1 MPGSISGAARTC
13 AIVGPYLS
21 GKSALTEAL
30 LESCGSRT
38 GPASLK
44 NSGPKSGR
52 DHLLGIDTAMYHGN
66 YLGDSWTFLDCP
78 GSVEFAEDARAA
90 LMVADI
96 AVVVCDPVI
105 EKAQAL
111 TPLLHFLDD
120 QHIPHLLFVN
130 KMDSAPDSLHEL
142 MEALQA
148 ASGRPL
154 VLRQIPI
161 SEQGGK
167 QGSHITGYVDLVSER
182 AYAYQ
187 EGKPSKLVPMPVT
200 AKDLEERARRNMLET
215 LADFDDMLLEKLL
228 DELRPSTNEI
238 FADFAKDVAND
249 LVVPVLLGAAEHLN
263 GVERLLKALRHDAPL
278 PDSTCTRLNIPLG
291 PVAARVFKTVFVPH
305 MGKVSHVRLFKGTL
319 KDGQPLGNLR
329 ISGMYRMTGLV
340 PEKITE
346 AGPGEVIALGR
357 LDGVR
362 TGDLLTGAGIAAVKP
377 GSPLDWPQ
385 PQKPVYAVAIHPD
398 RREDEVKLSSSLA
411 KIAEEDPSLIVETD
425 KETHEFLLWGQG
437 EIHLKAALEKLT
449 RLYNVAIHVTEPR
462 VAYRETIQKSIN
474 QHARHKKQSG
484 GHGEFGDIHITIK
497 PLPRGK
503 GFQFDNSVTGGAV
516 PKQYIPAVEAGVR
529 DCLAQ
534 GPLGFPLVDIA
545 VTLTDGQFHAV
556 DSSDMAFRRAA
567 ILAMKDGLP
576 QCQPILL
583 EPIYDVKI
591 SVPTNFTSN
600 AQTILSRRRGQ
611 ILGFDQKPAWPGWD
625 EITALLPQAEMG
637 DLIIELRS
645 QTQGAGTYDW
655 SFAHLAELAGR
666 LADEA
671 VSRQK
676 AATE

>member
-1 MPGSISGAARTC
+1 
-13 AIVGPYLS
+13 
-21 GKSALTEAL
+21 
-30 LESCGSRT
+30 
-38 GPASLK
+38 
-44 NSGPKSGR
+44 
-52 DHLLGIDTAMYHGN
+52 
-66 YLGDSWTFLDCP
+66 
-78 GSVEFAEDARAA
+78 
-90 LMVADI
+90 
-96 AVVVCDPVI
+96 
-105 EKAQAL
+105 
-111 TPLLHFLDD
+111 
-120 QHIPHLLFVN
+120 
-130 KMDSAPDSLHEL
+130 
-142 MEALQA
+142 
-148 ASGRPL
+148 
-154 VLRQIPI
+154 LRQSSP
-161 SEQGGK
+161 
-167 QGSHITGYVDLVSER
+167 
-182 AYAYQ
+182 A
-187 EGKPSKLVPMPVT
+187 
-200 AKDLEERARRNMLET
+200 
-215 LADFDDMLLEKLL
+215 
-228 DELRPSTNEI
+228 
-238 FADFAKDVAND
+238 
-249 LVVPVLLGAAEHLN
+249 
-263 GVERLLKALRHDAPL
+263 APL
-278 PDSTCTRLNIPLG
+278 T
-291 PVAARVFKTVFVPH
+291 
-305 MGKVSHVRLFKGTL
+305 
-319 KDGQPLGNLR
+319 
-329 ISGMYRMTGLV
+329 
-340 PEKITE
+340 
-346 AGPGEVIALGR
+346 
-357 LDGVR
+357 
-362 TGDLLTGAGIAAVKP
+362 
-377 GSPLDWPQ
+377 
-385 PQKPVYAVAIHPD
+385 
-398 RREDEVKLSSSLA
+398 EVKLSSSLA